1 MSSNRITARNLT
13 KAHKLRSGGQW
24 VAITRI
30 IHRPAKWVFSKGE
43 AKLIEGRILVLL
55 ADGTETDFAPE
66 KKVKFKEFNYQPG
79 QAADPRHDPRNRH
92 HLTDV
97 NREDAH
103 FGDIHRSK

>member
-1 MSSNRITARNLT
+1 MASNRITARNLT
-13 KAHKLRSGGQW
+13 KAHKIRNGGEW
-24 VAITRI
+24 VAVTRI
-30 IHRPAKWVFSKGE
+30 IHRPAKWVFNKGQ
-43 AKLIEGRILVLL
+43 AKLVEGRILVTL
-55 ADGTETDFAPE
+55 ANGFETDFAPE
-66 KKVKFKEFNYQPG
+66 MKMKFRTFDYQPG